1 MGENKIIQLA
11 NIMPT
16 ATRENPNQGRI
27 YDIRGM
33 APTITDVSGGGG
45 RQPMIVTRNR
55 IRKLTPLECWRLMG
69 FSDADFRRAEAGNS
83 NTQLYKQAGNS
94 IVKNVLIAVFGQMIP
109 GADEIYKLYPKEG
122 NKQMKERKY
131 VKETP
136 VILYDKAGYP
146 SMMLKLENTAPTKEL
161 ADPVFLVKEVEYDS
175 IYLSRFLNSAAGDH
189 VVSLPFRDPLVMV
202 SMDEAIRLIRKKG
215 PEWHLLTNCEWQYI
229 KDTTAP
235 NTHGNTSCGK
245 YHGDSTESGIGGKY
259 GCTETGSGP
268 ASWFHNGSKETGIA
282 DTIGNV
288 WKIVSGIR
296 LKRGR
301 LEYMA
306 NNDAAA
312 PDADLSEESREFL
325 EVLVDGRPVNIGPG
339 EDGMMV
345 TTGEVEGWD
354 CVDREDVC
362 VDLKT
367 VPQVLKD
374 LGIITDDMGASTE
387 LFAADAGLDE
397 AVCFVGGCCDGTSD
411 AGSSALNVGDPR
423 SSVLTDIGFFSA
435 CLGKPV
441 IR

>member
-1 MGENKIIQLA
+1 
-11 NIMPT
+11 
-16 ATRENPNQGRI
+16 
-27 YDIRGM
+27 
-33 APTITDVSGGGG
+33 
-45 RQPMIVTRNR
+45 
-55 IRKLTPLECWRLMG
+55 
-69 FSDADFRRAEAGNS
+69 
-83 NTQLYKQAGNS
+83 
-94 IVKNVLIAVFGQMIP
+94 
-109 GADEIYKLYPKEG
+109 
-122 NKQMKERKY
+122 MKERKY

-136 VILYDKAGYP
+136 VVLYDKAGYP
-146 SMMLKLENTAPTKEL
+146 SMMLKLENTAPKKEL
-161 ADPVFLVKEVEYDS
+161 ADPVFLVKDVEYDS
-175 IYLSRFLNSAAGDH
+175 VYLSRFLNSAAGTH

-235 NTHGNTSCGK
+235 NTHGNTNYGEYHGAHAENGIMGK
-245 YHGDSTESGIGGKY
+245 YGCY

-312 PDADLSEESREFL
+312 PDADLSEESKEFM
-325 EVLVDGRPVNIGPG
+325 EVLVDGLPVNIGPG
-339 EDGMMV
+339 EGEMMV
-345 TTGEVEGWD
+345 TTGEVGGYD
-354 CVDREDVC
+354 CVKREDVC
-362 VDLKT
+362 YDLKT
-367 VPQVLKD
+367 VPRILED
-374 LGIITDDMGASTE
+374 IGIITDDMGADTE
-387 LFAADAGLDE
+387 YFAADAELDE
-397 AVCFVGGCCDGTSD
+397 AVCSVGGCFDSASL
-411 AGSSALNVGDPR
+411 AGSSALRIYNPR
-423 SSVLTDIGFFSA
+423 SCVFASFGFFSA

>member
-146 SMMLKLENTAPTKEL
+146 SMMLKLENTAPTKEQ
-161 ADPVFLVKEVEYDS
+161 ADPIFIVKGVEYDS
-175 IYLSRFLNSAAGDH
+175 VYLSRFLNSAVGDR
-189 VVSLPFRDPLVMV
+189 VVSLPFRDPLA
-202 SMDEAIRLIRKKG
+202 SINMDDAIQRIRQKG
-215 PEWHLLTNCEWQYI
+215 EGWHLLTNCEWQYI
-229 KDTTAP
+229 KDTTRP
-235 NTHGNTSCGK
+235 GTHGNTSFGK
-245 YHGDSTESGIGGKY
+245 YHGDDAERGVLSEY
-259 GCTETGSGP
+259 GRTETGSGP
-268 ASWFHNGSKETGIA
+268 ASWYHNGDKETGIA

-296 LKRGR
+296 LKRGK

-312 PDADLSEESREFL
+312 PDADLSEESTEFL
-325 EVLVDGRPVNIGPG
+325 EVLVDGCPVKIGPG
-339 EDGMMV
+339 ENGMMI

-354 CVDREDVC
+354 YVERGDVC
-362 VDLKT
+362 IDLKT
-367 VPQVLKD
+367 VPDILKD
-374 LGIITDDMGASTE
+374 IGIITDDTE
-387 LFAADAGLDE
+387 TESDIFAADAELDE
-397 AVCFVGGCCDGTSD
+397 AICFVGASWSSSSSSGP
-411 AGSSALNVGDPR
+411 SALFLSDPR
-423 SSVLTDIGFFSA
+423 AYAGARLGLFSA
-435 CLGKPV
+435 LLGNPV